1 MNSELL
7 QYLQQDGIGK
17 VIARGL
23 ADVYTHKPNAPV
35 KYLAAWLKKYS
46 SNQQQLSELAKQQ
59 ATKADVLQ
67 VYNSNVEKEAR
78 KVEEHKRNVEQHDA
92 KIKSFKQLIT

>member
-7 QYLQQDGIGK
+7 QYLQQENIGK

-23 ADVYTHKPNAPV
+23 ADVYTHKPAAPV

-46 SNQQQLSELAKQQ
+46 SNQ
-59 ATKADVLQ
+59 
-67 VYNSNVEKEAR
+67 
-78 KVEEHKRNVEQHDA
+78 H
-92 KIKSFKQLIT
+92 LIA

>member
-1 MNSELL
+1 MNNELL

-23 ADVYTHKPNAPV
+23 ADVYTHKPNTPV

-46 SNQQQLSELAKQQ
+46 SNQQ
-59 ATKADVLQ
+59 
-67 VYNSNVEKEAR
+67 
-78 KVEEHKRNVEQHDA
+78 
-92 KIKSFKQLIT
+92 